1 MKMIKQK
8 IITAA
13 ILFVFANLYG
23 QAQTNA
29 LKFTA
34 TKTTDERA
42 IQLRWESKTNG
53 IYRVDYTP
61 QLSGSI
67 VWDTLVDYFPSQGT
81 NTVFLDT
88 GKYWTEPALPH
99 PKDDPQ
105 RFYRVV
111 QVGTNTLVPPVVT
124 ITNLSV
130 GANLLGEVEIDV
142 HVATTNS
149 ITSVN
154 FFVDGEELDS
164 VSADDNG
171 NASYV
176 VNTTEW
182 PNGSHTI
189 FAVAETSAGTA
200 TTGEFQ
206 STEQSGAGT
215 STNLPVTFDN
225 YISEWYFSLPGFDP
239 SLGQTQRITAEFIH
253 YSSWTLQIVDESST
267 TVRNAS
273 GTGSSMEF
281 DWDGNDDSGNPTAN
295 GTYDFI
301 LMATQ
306 TTPPQ
311 NFSAMAGGSAL
322 NSASVLSVEK
332 ASPTELLAVPADGS
346 GSVVPLALYPPGV
359 AEALGL
365 TVFEGSLSDFMP
377 QRPARSSSRL
387 LSAASVSEFAA
398 DSGSSG
404 SPTPMFSGSSQA
416 TQRPH
421 RPPPKPIK
429 GTPGKLGVAWQG
441 DHPDPGT
448 NGIAGFNLPANLVG
462 SITLDP
468 LYYRPYGPIAN
479 AGTIAN
485 KFEATM
491 KKYKWTTAF
500 NYGNDQLTANL
511 LRKASKGGSNLFNY
525 CNIGLLVGHGIRGAN
540 QDFKATSTPSLQTYM
555 PIYKKGVNAYDWV
568 RMSEFDFGGGP
579 GHLRWMG
586 LYACNMLSYDNAQDM
601 YNKGVLPMNF
611 NLHILLAEET
621 SIFMYPEFGTKWAS
635 YMNGGEDGVK
645 HTVMDSWNLASKK
658 IHSVQGVVPA
668 GHTVIMTCAYWPDCI
683 NDTLQSYT
691 DNGSTDPSD
700 IAFRR
705 VQAYP

>member
-1 MKMIKQK
+1 MNTIKQG
-8 IITAA
+8 IIGAVA
-13 ILFVFANLYG
+13 LFIFGALQG
-23 QAQTNA
+23 QAQTNT

-34 TKTTDERA
+34 TKATDERA
-42 IQLRWESKTNG
+42 VQLRWESKTNAV
-53 IYRVDYTP
+53 YRLEYTP

-67 VWDTLVDYFPSQGT
+67 VWGTLVDYFPSQGT

-99 PKDDPQ
+99 PKDDLQ

-111 QVGTNTLVPPVVT
+111 QIDTNTLVPPIVT
-124 ITNLSV
+124 ITNLAA
-130 GANLLGEVEIDV
+130 GTNLSGEVEIDV

-149 ITSVN
+149 IASVK
-154 FFVDGEELDS
+154 FFVDGEEVES
-164 VSADDNG
+164 ASADDDG

-176 VNTTEW
+176 INTTEW
-182 PNGSHTI
+182 PNGSHVI

-215 STNLPVTFDN
+215 STNIPVTFDN
-225 YISEWYFSLPGFDP
+225 YISKWYFTLPGFDP
-239 SLGQTQRITAEFIH
+239 SLGETQRITAEFIH
-253 YSSWTLQIVDESST
+253 YSSWTLEIVDESVT

-273 GTGSSMEF
+273 GTGSSMQF
-281 DWDGNDDSGNPTAN
+281 DWDGNDDNGSPTAD
-295 GTYDFI
+295 GTYNFI
-301 LMATQ
+301 LTATQ

-311 NFSAMAGGSAL
+311 SFSMLSAGNAT
-322 NSASVLSVEK
+322 ALSVEQ
-332 ASPTELLAVPADGS
+332 ASPIEWLAMPADGS
-346 GSVVPLALYPPGV
+346 GSVVPLALYPPGM

-377 QRPARSSSRL
+377 QRSALSSSGS
-387 LSAASVSEFAA
+387 LSVASVSTFDA

-404 SPTPMFSGSSQA
+404 SPTPMYSGSSQT

-448 NGIAGFNLPANLVG
+448 NGIAGFNRPANVVG

-468 LYYRPYGPIAN
+468 NYLLPYGPIKN
-479 AGTIAN
+479 AGTIAT
-485 KFEATM
+485 KFENKM

-500 NYGNDQLTANL
+500 NYGDDQLTANL
-511 LRKASKGGSNLFNY
+511 LRKTSKGGSNLFNY
-525 CNIGLLVGHGIRGAN
+525 CNIGLMIGHGIRGAN

-579 GHLRWMG
+579 VGLRWMG
-586 LYACNMLSYDNAQDM
+586 LYACNMLSYNNAQDM

-621 SIFMYPEFGTKWAS
+621 SIFMYPEFGAKWAS
-635 YMNGGEDGVK
+635 YMNGGEAGGRQ
-645 HTVMDSWNLASKK
+645 TVMQSWRLASQK
-658 IHSVQGVVPA
+658 IHALVNPV
-668 GHTVIMTCAYWPDCI
+668 GHTVTMSCAYWPDCV

-691 DNGSTDPSD
+691 DNGSTDPSE
-700 IAFRR
+700 ILFYR
-705 VQAYP
+705 VTVYP

>member
-1 MKMIKQK
+1 MNTIKQR
-8 IITAA
+8 IIGAVA
-13 ILFVFANLYG
+13 LFILSALQG
-23 QAQTNA
+23 QAQTNT

-34 TKTTDERA
+34 TKATDERA
-42 IQLRWESKTNG
+42 IQLRWQSNTNAV
-53 IYRVDYTP
+53 YRLEYTP

-67 VWDTLVDYFPSQGT
+67 VWGTLVDYFPSQGT

-99 PKDDPQ
+99 PKDDLQ

-111 QVGTNTLVPPVVT
+111 QIDTNTLVPPIVT
-124 ITNLSV
+124 ITNLV
-130 GANLLGEVEIDV
+130 AGTNLSGEVEIDV

-149 ITSVN
+149 IASVN
-154 FFVDGEELDS
+154 FFVDGEEVES
-164 VSADDNG
+164 ASADDNG

-182 PNGSHTI
+182 PNGSHVI
-189 FAVAETSAGTA
+189 FAVAQTSAGTA

-215 STNLPVTFDN
+215 STNTPVTFDN
-225 YISEWYFSLPGFDP
+225 YISKWYFSLPGFDP
-239 SLGQTQRITAEFIH
+239 SLSETQRITAEFIH
-253 YSSWTLQIVDESST
+253 YSSWTLQIVDESAT

-273 GTGSSMEF
+273 GAGSSMQF
-281 DWDGNDDSGNPTAN
+281 DWDGNDDNGSPTAD
-295 GTYDFI
+295 GTYNFI
-301 LMATQ
+301 LTATQ

-311 NFSAMAGGSAL
+311 NFSMLAGGNAT
-322 NSASVLSVEK
+322 ALSVEE
-332 ASPTELLAVPADGS
+332 ASPTELLAMPADGS
-346 GSVVPLALYPPGV
+346 GSVVPLALYPPGM

-377 QRPARSSSRL
+377 QRDALSSSRS
-387 LSAASVSEFAA
+387 LSVASVSEFAA

-404 SPTPMFSGSSQA
+404 SPTPMYSGSSQT

-448 NGIAGFNLPANLVG
+448 NGIGGFNPPANLVG
-462 SITLDP
+462 SIQLSP
-468 LYYRPYGPIAN
+468 NYLLPYGPIKN
-479 AGTIAN
+479 AGTIAT
-485 KFEATM
+485 KFENTM
-491 KKYKWTTAF
+491 KKYKWKTAF
-500 NYGNDQLTANL
+500 NYGDDQLTANL

-525 CNIGLLVGHGIRGAN
+525 CNIGLMVGHGIRGAN

-579 GHLRWMG
+579 VGLRWMG

-611 NLHILLAEET
+611 NLHILLAE
-621 SIFMYPEFGTKWAS
+621 
-635 YMNGGEDGVK
+635 
-645 HTVMDSWNLASKK
+645 
-658 IHSVQGVVPA
+658 
-668 GHTVIMTCAYWPDCI
+668 
-683 NDTLQSYT
+683 
-691 DNGSTDPSD
+691 
-700 IAFRR
+700 
-705 VQAYP
+705 